1 MATINGSRTRDDS
14 AGYSLAYLNGV
25 ARDFGTGY
33 DFVRFGNREG
43 LFTQVRLTFTSSE
56 VGNNVANDAGTL
68 ANQDG
73 GLAVRIQGEDA
84 SGTLTG
90 GIGRFDD
97 EGISFVSDGT
107 FTFDVRDLVSGTARG
122 DQFDIVRLGT
132 SGADYYAEGGTTAN
146 VYINGGQGNDDIKG
160 GLGND
165 FLVGG
170 AGNDT
175 LNGGRGGNDSF
186 LGGGG
191 NDTIT
196 GGAGDDTAIF
206 NISTDG
212 MDMVDLGKGSDTVI
226 VSAAA
231 ETTQVRLTFTSAE
244 VGNGSALDAGTL
256 ANQDGGL
263 AVRMQAEGRGDALVG
278 QVSRYDDEG
287 VTFTSSTPT
296 LTFDVRDLVSGTARG
311 DQFASVHL
319 GTKAGEIIDF
329 STATTATYVNGG
341 AGNDRITGG
350 DANDF
355 LVGSAGND
363 RLIGGLGDDQL
374 LGGAGNDTFVFRD
387 TPGDDTIVDFV
398 SGTDKIDLSAF
409 DIAAEDVTAVTNG
422 ANTTLFVNVTGDLTP
437 DFTITLTNAG
447 PPVASDY
454 IL

>member
-1 MATINGSRTRDDS
+1 MATINGSRTRDDT
-14 AGYSLAYLNGV
+14 AGYSLALLAGV
-25 ARDFGTGY
+25 AQDFGTGY

-43 LFTQVRLTFTSSE
+43 LFSQVRLTFTSAE
-56 VGNNVANDAGTL
+56 AGNNAANDAGTL

-73 GLAVRIQGEDA
+73 GLAVRVQGEDA
-84 SGTLTG
+84 SGALTG
-90 GIGRFDD
+90 DVGRFDD

-122 DQFDIVRLGT
+122 DAFDIVRLGT
-132 SGADYYAEGGTTAN
+132 SGADYYAEGGTDAN
-146 VYINGGQGNDDIKG
+146 VYINGGQGDDDIKG

-170 AGNDT
+170 AGNDR

-186 LGGGG
+186 IGGGG

-212 MDMVDLGKGSDTVI
+212 MDMVDLGRGSDKVN

-231 ETTQVRLTFTSAE
+231 GTTQIRLTFTSAE
-244 VGNGSALDAGTL
+244 VGNGNANDAGTL
-256 ANQDGGL
+256 TNQDGGL
-263 AVRMQAEGRGDALVG
+263 AVRMQVEDGSDALVG
-278 QVSRYDDEG
+278 LVSRYDDEG
-287 VTFTSSTPT
+287 VTFTASTPG

-319 GTKAGEIIDF
+319 GTMASEIIDF
-329 STATTATYVNGG
+329 GTAMTATYVNGG
-341 AGNDRITGG
+341 AGDDRVTGG

-355 LVGSAGND
+355 LVGGAGND
-363 RLIGGLGDDQL
+363 RLIGGMGDDQL
-374 LGGAGNDTFVFRD
+374 LGGAGSDTFVFRD

-398 SGTDKIDLSAF
+398 SGTDKIDLRAF
-409 DIAAEDVTAVTNG
+409 DITADDVTAVTVG
-422 ANTTLFVNVTGDLTP
+422 ANTTLFVDISGDLTA
-437 DFTITLTNAG
+437 DFTITLTNAAA
-447 PPVASDY
+447 PATSDY